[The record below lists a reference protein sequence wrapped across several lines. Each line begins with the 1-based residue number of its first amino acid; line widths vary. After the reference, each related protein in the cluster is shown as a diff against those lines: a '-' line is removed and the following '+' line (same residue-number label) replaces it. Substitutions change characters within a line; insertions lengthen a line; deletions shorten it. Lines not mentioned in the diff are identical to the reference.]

1 MANPT
6 EKPTHHSLPLVQWLK
21 KKEPLSQAEILQ
33 FLQDNKGRLE
43 KSLKAI
49 HNSDVFYRLSN
60 RLFSFISWLAEK
72 MDKVKTLA
80 LNILL
85 TIPAPAFFKNTLTTL
100 TNIFDFKGLVEFF
113 RTKIYS
119 LKRAPHNAK
128 VVQLMEDVVQK
139 ASVQGLDVRKHFP
152 HIVDKLKA
160 RKNQLLQH
168 SFFGEFS
175 KSLLERLLAI
185 PFKFNRSL
193 SPVLADST
201 LWHKFF
207 VFLENK
213 NIKDLILVGDDSQ
226 QVSFKHDSKNALA
239 SSQVVRTLYEA
250 SVLKAAGHRLFIIG
264 HHEGYLGPYFVR
276 SVLRKLGFDNLT
288 ANCNTVVGPRMFSNL
303 VLKSG
308 ASNVGNLFL
317 TLPSKK
323 TSQVKDLPLEDALQ
337 KNARRTQ
344 FLIKMPDAGLK
355 LMEGMG
361 YQAFMDNVVNFEES
375 RFNVAADALLQAEK
389 ESLIS
394 YLQAKDVTNTLA
406 ELDETDYN
414 LFKKVMHEPFLLFP
428 EGSRSYTD
436 KQGHVTM
443 KYVNPRFM
451 EAYLRPGDVI
461 LPVNLVGG
469 SDITNG
475 WRLSP
480 ANLGL
485 SVGKPYEV
493 SASMIENYQVEGL
506 NVMRTI
512 AKLPNIK
519 NVTFNDGI
527 QAGNKA
533 GLTGLS

>member
-1 MANPT
+1 
-6 EKPTHHSLPLVQWLK
+6 
-21 KKEPLSQAEILQ
+21 
-33 FLQDNKGRLE
+33 
-43 KSLKAI
+43 
-49 HNSDVFYRLSN
+49 
-60 RLFSFISWLAEK
+60 
-72 MDKVKTLA
+72 
-80 LNILL
+80 
-85 TIPAPAFFKNTLTTL
+85 
-100 TNIFDFKGLVEFF
+100 
-113 RTKIYS
+113 
-119 LKRAPHNAK
+119 
-128 VVQLMEDVVQK
+128 
-139 ASVQGLDVRKHFP
+139 
-152 HIVDKLKA
+152 
-160 RKNQLLQH
+160 
-168 SFFGEFS
+168 
-175 KSLLERLLAI
+175 LLAI

-226 QVSFKHDSKNALA
+226 QVSFKHDSKNAVA

-355 LMEGMG
+355 LIEGMD
-361 YQAFMDNVVNFEES
+361 YQTFMDNVVNFEES
-375 RFNVAADALLQAEK
+375 RFNQAADALLQAEK

-394 YLQAKDVTNTLA
+394 YLQAKDVKNTLA

-493 SASMIENYQVEGL
+493 SASMIENYPVEGL

-519 NVTFNDGI
+519 NVTFNDEI